1 MSTTKEEILSRIK
14 SLREESGLSQSQL
27 ADELGIGRTTYL
39 NFETGKTRLFSK
51 NLVALAEYFQLSE
64 EEILCGEKPSEA
76 VLRDVEDFEEKR
88 LALIAEYEARLS
100 DLNTKLQQAQ
110 QTIEDN
116 KQIIQSLTQTNQF
129 LLSRLNKND

>member
-1 MSTTKEEILSRIK
+1 MSTKEEILSRIK
-14 SLREESGLSQSQL
+14 ALREERGLSQSQF

-88 LALIAEYEARLS
+88 LALITEYEARLS

>member
-1 MSTTKEEILSRIK
+1 MSTKEEILSRIK
-14 SLREESGLSQSQL
+14 ALREDRGLSQSQL

>member
-1 MSTTKEEILSRIK
+1 MSTKEEILSRIK
-14 SLREESGLSQSQL
+14 ALREERGLSQSQL

-88 LALIAEYEARLS
+88 LALIDEYEARLS

>member
-1 MSTTKEEILSRIK
+1 MVRKEILARIK
-14 SLREESGLSQSQL
+14 TLRESKGLSQREL

-51 NLVALAEYFQLSE
+51 TLSACADYFQVDE
-64 EEILCGEKPSEA
+64 EYILFGEAINSDI
-76 VLRDVEDFEEKR
+76 LHDIEDFESKR
-88 LALIAEYEARLS
+88 LALINEYENRLAH
-100 DLNTKLQQAQ
+100 LNEKLSEAWE
-110 QTIEDN
+110 TIEDN

>member
-1 MSTTKEEILSRIK
+1 MSTKEEILSRIK
-14 SLREESGLSQSQL
+14 ALREERGLSQSQL

-88 LALIAEYEARLS
+88 LALIAEYEDRLS

>member
-1 MSTTKEEILSRIK
+1 MSTKEEILSRIK
-14 SLREESGLSQSQL
+14 ALREERGLSQSQL

-64 EEILCGEKPSEA
+64 EEILCGERPSEA
-76 VLRDVEDFEEKR
+76 VLRDVEDFEERR

-100 DLNTKLQQAQ
+100 DMNTKLQQAQ

>member
-1 MSTTKEEILSRIK
+1 MSTKEEILSRIK

>member
-1 MSTTKEEILSRIK
+1 MSTKEEILSRIK
-14 SLREESGLSQSQL
+14 ALREERGLSQSQL

-51 NLVALAEYFQLSE
+51 NLVAMAEYFQLSE

>member
-1 MSTTKEEILSRIK
+1 MSTKEEILSRIK
-14 SLREESGLSQSQL
+14 ALREERGLSQSQL

-76 VLRDVEDFEEKR
+76 VLRDVEDFEERR

>member
-1 MSTTKEEILSRIK
+1 MSTKEEILSRIK
-14 SLREESGLSQSQL
+14 ALREERGLSQSQL

-51 NLVALAEYFQLSE
+51 NLVALAEYFHLSE

>member
-1 MSTTKEEILSRIK
+1 MSTKEEILSRIK
-14 SLREESGLSQSQL
+14 ALREDRGLSQSQL

-88 LALIAEYEARLS
+88 LALITEYEARLS

>member
-1 MSTTKEEILSRIK
+1 MSTKEEILSRIK
-14 SLREESGLSQSQL
+14 ALREERGLSQSQL

-88 LALIAEYEARLS
+88 LALITEYEARLS

>member
-1 MSTTKEEILSRIK
+1 MSTKEEILSRIK
-14 SLREESGLSQSQL
+14 ALREERGLSQSQL

-88 LALIAEYEARLS
+88 LTLITEYEARLS

>member
-1 MSTTKEEILSRIK
+1 MSTKEEILSRIK
-14 SLREESGLSQSQL
+14 ALREECGLSQSQL

>member
-1 MSTTKEEILSRIK
+1 MSTKEEILSRIK
-14 SLREESGLSQSQL
+14 ALREERGLSQSQL

-88 LALIAEYEARLS
+88 LALITEYEARLS

-110 QTIEDN
+110 QTIEEN

>member
-1 MSTTKEEILSRIK
+1 MSTKEEILSRIK
-14 SLREESGLSQSQL
+14 ALREERGLSQSQL

>member
-1 MSTTKEEILSRIK
+1 MSTKEEILSRIK
-14 SLREESGLSQSQL
+14 ALREERGLSQSQL

-39 NFETGKTRLFSK
+39 NLETGKTRLFSK

>member
-1 MSTTKEEILSRIK
+1 MSTKEEILSRIK
-14 SLREESGLSQSQL
+14 ALREERGLSQSQL

-116 KQIIQSLTQTNQF
+116 KLIIQSLTQTNQF

>member
-1 MSTTKEEILSRIK
+1 MSTKEEILSRIK
-14 SLREESGLSQSQL
+14 ALREERGLSQSQL

-51 NLVALAEYFQLSE
+51 NLVALADYFQLSE

>member
-1 MSTTKEEILSRIK
+1 MSTKEEILSRIK
-14 SLREESGLSQSQL
+14 ALREERGLSQSQL

-110 QTIEDN
+110 QTIEEN

>member
-1 MSTTKEEILSRIK
+1 MSTKEEILSRIK
-14 SLREESGLSQSQL
+14 ALREERGLSQSQL

-100 DLNTKLQQAQ
+100 DLNTKLLQAQ